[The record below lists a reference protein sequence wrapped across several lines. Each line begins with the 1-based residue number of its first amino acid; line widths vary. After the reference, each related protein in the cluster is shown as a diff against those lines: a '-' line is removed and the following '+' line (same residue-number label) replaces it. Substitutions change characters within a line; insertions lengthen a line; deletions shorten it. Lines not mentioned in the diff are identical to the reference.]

1 MSPDSGL
8 FLLWH
13 SERVSSLIMNAHPDY
28 LAPQISRKKVL
39 VVDDHSVVRRGL
51 VTLINEQDDLDVVG
65 DAGNDADALFL
76 FRQNVPDLLLV
87 DWSLK
92 QRDSVGL
99 IVSLLREKPE
109 LKVLVLSIH
118 DEMTHA
124 DLALEAGARGY
135 IMKREAAEKIV
146 DGIRVVL
153 RGDFFLSERALSGL
167 RETALKRVSGGSV
180 VGAGA
185 IVSEGPHKEP
195 FAGWAVSVVVPVFN
209 SRETLPRLC
218 EQLVCELGDLEQLQI
233 ILVDDG
239 STDGSSQVCAEM
251 HARYPSHVEFL
262 LLARNFGE
270 HNAVLAGVKHA
281 TGDYCVVMDDDLQNP
296 PQEVKRLLRQAA
308 LGFDLVYSRYSKRHH
323 PLYRRLGS
331 MLQNWTACLV
341 LGKPRELYLS
351 SFKAFSAKV
360 IREVRSYNGPEP
372 YLDAILL
379 RATAN
384 IATVEC
390 RHQARGGGRSGY
402 TWRKL
407 IGLWLRL
414 FLGFSVWPVRF
425 VALLGVGVCG
435 CGAFLESANSAAS
448 LVWLERAC
456 VVFLL
461 ALIGEYVGRMHLVLN
476 AAPQFVVKRRGLR
489 AAVNLGGVRREM
501 EVDGRYETI

>member
-1 MSPDSGL
+1 M
-8 FLLWH
+8 
-13 SERVSSLIMNAHPDY
+13 RVGVFGGRVMNDAPLGMNAHPDY
-28 LAPQISRKKVL
+28 LTPQITRQKVL

-51 VTLINEQDDLDVVG
+51 VTLINEQHDLEVVG
-65 DAGNDADALFL
+65 DAGNEADAIFA

-99 IVSLLREKPE
+99 IVTLLREKPD
-109 LKVLVLSIH
+109 LMVLVLSIH

-124 DLALEAGARGY
+124 DLAVEAGARGY

-146 DGIRVVL
+146 DGIRSVL
-153 RGDFFLSERALSGL
+153 GGDFYLSERALCGL
-167 RETALKRVSGGSV
+167 RETALKKVSGANV
-180 VGAGA
+180 VGSGA
-185 IVSEGPHKEP
+185 AVVEGTYREP
-195 FAGWAVSVVVPVFN
+195 FAGWAISVVVPVFN

-218 EQLVCELGDLEQLQI
+218 DQLVFELREVEQLQI

-239 STDGSSQVCAEM
+239 STDDSAQVCAEM
-251 HARYPSHVEFL
+251 YARYPSHVEFL

-296 PQEVKRLLRQAA
+296 PMEVKVLLRQAA
-308 LGFDLVYSRYSKRHH
+308 LGFDLVYSRYRKRRH

-331 MLQNWTACLV
+331 RLQNWTACLV
-341 LGKPRELYLS
+341 LGKPPELYLS
-351 SFKAFSAKV
+351 SFKVFSAKV
-360 IREVRSYNGPEP
+360 ISEVRRYSGPEP

-384 IATVEC
+384 IGTVEC
-390 RHQARGGGRSGY
+390 LHHARGGGRSGY
-402 TWRKL
+402 TWKKL

-414 FLGFSVWPVRF
+414 FIGFSVWPVRI
-425 VALLGVGVCG
+425 VAVLGVGACFY
-435 CGAFLESANSAAS
+435 GAFSEWANPGAS
-448 LVWLERAC
+448 FDWLERAC

-461 ALIGEYVGRMHLVLN
+461 ALIGEYIGRIHLVLN

-489 AAVNLGGVRREM
+489 TAVNLGGVRREM
-501 EVDGRYETI
+501 EAHERYETI